1 MDQLDS
7 LHDLFEHHKND
18 SQAVVHLAAMMDFH
32 PLNSCS
38 SNGTSLI
45 ERMRSVNI
53 EGSKQIFKEF
63 LNSPEKKVFIFASS
77 QAAMGPSEGSIP
89 MDETSRCH
97 PVFEYGKSKL
107 EAEKALEQML
117 DEYQKNPS
125 QGPKHLYILRFTGVT
140 GLGDRYAAF
149 EMIQASSFGVNSVA
163 YPGNCEKGLISF
175 VHINDVCR
183 AVELCFQYS
192 ETKSEETF
200 SELFIIGPKESSTVR
215 RILDVCCVQTGWPT
229 PLFSIPL
236 PVFRFM
242 VGLLSPVINW
252 ARWMIFGIQRAS
264 FLFASDTIDCMEQ
277 NNAYSSQKAI
287 SKLGYN
293 PLTCEEAFIKSIKE
307 HMQSGAIPHYE
318 TVRNVRKG
326 LLVGSVISISFCVIG
341 FLYLKNK
348 GID

>member
-1 MDQLDS
+1 MATISGVIVTGSTGFIGRHLTRFLLEKNYLVIATSRSINSSLSLERPETDCNRLVHHFGCKMDQLDS

-163 YPGNCEKGLISF
+163 YPGL
-175 VHINDVCR
+175 
-183 AVELCFQYS
+183 
-192 ETKSEETF
+192 
-200 SELFIIGPKESSTVR
+200 
-215 RILDVCCVQTGWPT
+215 W
-229 PLFSIPL
+229 
-236 PVFRFM
+236 
-242 VGLLSPVINW
+242 LSPVINW